1 MQILPLLINY
11 PNIDPILIE
20 VGPLAIRWYSL
31 AYICGILIGFYYILS
46 LIKKTTLW
54 GNQSPPLSQENIDD
68 FLLWATLGVVLGGR
82 LGHVL
87 FYDFNY
93 YLHHPLEIFAVW
105 QGGMAFHGGALGVLI
120 AAILFTRQK
129 GLSFFSLMD
138 LVSTAS
144 CIGLFF
150 GRIANF
156 INGELW
162 GRPTNVDWAMV
173 FPTADAQPRHPSQ
186 LYEAALEGLLLFI
199 ILNILIFGFKKL
211 RQPGFIAGTWLIGYA
226 IARIFSEFYR
236 VPDYVLST
244 FLGDWLSIGMA
255 LSIPMILIGL
265 WSIFTSKQRIKH

>member
-11 PNIDPILIE
+11 PNIDPVLIE

-236 VPDYVLST
+236 VPDYIPST